1 MPPAPVNVEPPA
13 LDALQ
18 QLPAAQLDLR
28 GMRVDE
34 ALDRLMPFL
43 DRAMMDGHA
52 RVRVVHGIGTG
63 ALRAAVREWLQASA
77 MVSRWSPTEGRTAE
91 GSTDVD
97 LA

>member
-1 MPPAPVNVEPPA
+1 MSSRPPSARC
-13 LDALQ
+13 Q

-63 ALRAAVREWLQASA
+63 RAAGRRARVAAGVRDGQP
-77 MVSRWSPTEGRTAE
+77 VVAE
-91 GSTDVD
+91 RGPHVGGATDVD